1 MILTTHYLDE
11 ADVLADHI
19 TIISVGVLKCEGSAV
34 ELKDQFG
41 GGYRVHLL
49 NNTLGP
55 KMDYPTKQIR
65 GETVYNTTNSSDAA
79 QLLTILENK
88 GHSNVFVNGPT
99 VEDVF
104 LRIQEQPDP
113 LDENN
118 ENKLMEDATPANSSA
133 QPSALKLSS
142 GKDTSFSQ
150 QCGIMIRKRFT
161 ILLRNWLPYFFALAV
176 PIAITPAIY
185 TFIKT
190 YQAPGC
196 SGGAYIE
203 FNKAQPLSLQYV
215 FQHIGNLQLLVGP
228 TSINKTLY
236 DVVSTFPI
244 GYGLSLTNYTNQVVF
259 EDNFISFEDHISNRY
274 SNVTPGG
281 LYMDSNISIP
291 TYAYVSDFGI
301 LPAMVMQNLY
311 TQLESSIPV
320 AAYYTT
326 FDKLIPVS
334 NKIRALNRQY

>member
-19 TIISVGVLKCEGSAV
+19 TIISLGVLRCEGSAV
-34 ELKDQFG
+34 QLKDEFG
-41 GGYRVHLL
+41 GGYRVHLP
-49 NNTLGP
+49 NNTHGP

-65 GETVYNTTNSSDAA
+65 GETVYNTSNSSEAA

-88 GHSNVFVNGPT
+88 GHPNVFVNGPT

-104 LRIQEQPDP
+104 LRIQEQLTP
-113 LDENN
+113 LDEND
-118 ENKLMEDATPANSSA
+118 ENKLMEDATPTSTAA
-133 QPSALKLSS
+133 QPAALKLSS
-142 GKDTSFSQ
+142 GHDTSFSQ
-150 QCGIMIRKRFT
+150 QCVILIRKRFT
-161 ILLRNWLPYFFALAV
+161 ILLRNWLPYFFALAI
-176 PIAITPAIY
+176 PIAVTPAIY

-196 SGGAYIE
+196 SGGTYID
-203 FNKAQPLSLQYV
+203 FNKAQPLNLQYI
-215 FQHIGNLQLLVGP
+215 FKQIGNLQLLVGP

-244 GYGLSLTNYTNQVVF
+244 GHGLVLSNYTNQVVF
-259 EDNFISFEDHISNRY
+259 EDNYTSFENHISKWY
-274 SNVTPGG
+274 TNVTPGG
-281 LYMDSNISIP
+281 LFMSSTNIP
-291 TYAYVSDFGI
+291 TYAYVSDLGI

-311 TQLESSIPV
+311 TQLQSGIPV

-334 NKIRALNRQY
+334 SEIRVLD